1 MSGGS
6 LVGPEGFSPILEITS
21 ECLRLRSS
29 VVQPINDRYNGPLDK
44 SDVFNTKFPL
54 VLLLGN
60 HSSGKSSFVNW
71 ILKRTVQVS
80 GVAPTDDSFTI
91 IGPASEDIDR
101 AGPAL
106 LGDPDLG
113 FSSLRVFGSHLE
125 HRTQLKLRSNTAI
138 KDFFL
143 VDTPGMI
150 DSPKNT
156 TSSDASGGMM
166 DRGYDF
172 EGVCRWYAERADV
185 ILLFFDPDK
194 PGTTG
199 ETLQVLTNS
208 LAGLDYK
215 LHIILNKADQ
225 FNKINDF
232 ARAYGSL
239 CWNLSKVIP
248 RKDLPQIHT
257 MCLPVVHS
265 LAKTPI
271 TDGEENPIFLGIS
284 MKNLGFGAA
293 PVAPVAASGN
303 GPVDQGKFMTQ
314 GLLDLEAARFLVE
327 AEVFNAPKRR
337 VDNEI
342 SRLAD
347 SVQSLLMHAK
357 ILDDVV
363 EHYQD
368 AVFQQRLVLA
378 GCALGFGA
386 LAALAGG
393 LMLPSTSHTGSGP
406 KIAATAHVGSSL
418 STSVRASVLT
428 SAIGGVATG
437 VIAAFQQ
444 RSLKIR
450 RASMCSAQG
459 LAASFTRLYAR
470 AIADKDVFTQN
481 LWDSILPSLK
491 RNVTPASLP
500 RLPRIKPADVQLL
513 ERVLSDDVANLR
525 RKAFT
530 PARDVPEV
538 SASFATSSLDQIF
551 HESPASG
558 ALGTPSREGASSPV
572 QEGRFSPSPSLER
585 QTPVLL
591 TPSKSLLRSSLSISA
606 AVGRN
611 TSAGTEI
618 EEGEIVEG
626 TSDD

>member
-6 LVGPEGFSPILEITS
+6 PVGLEGYSPILEITS
-21 ECLRLRSS
+21 ECLRLRSA
-29 VVQPINDRYNGPLDK
+29 VVQPINDRYHGPLDK
-44 SDVFNTKFPL
+44 SEVFNTKYPL

-71 ILKRTVQVS
+71 ILKRSVQVS

-91 IGPASEDIDR
+91 IGPSSEDIDR

-156 TSSDASGGMM
+156 TSSDASGGLM

-225 FNKINDF
+225 FNKIHDF

-271 TDGEENPIFLGIS
+271 TDGEEIPIFLGIS
-284 MKNLGFGAA
+284 MKNLGFAA
-293 PVAPVAASGN
+293 AGSAG
-303 GPVDQGKFMTQ
+303 GDRHDQGKFLTQ
-314 GLLDLEAARFLVE
+314 GLLDLEAARLLVE

-393 LMLPSTSHTGSGP
+393 LMLPSTSHSGSGT
-406 KIAATAHVGSSL
+406 KISAATAVGTSL
-418 STSVRASVLT
+418 STSVRAAVLT
-428 SAIGGVATG
+428 SAFGGVATG
-437 VIAAFQQ
+437 VIAALQQ
-444 RSLKIR
+444 RSLTIQ
-450 RASMCSAQG
+450 RAAMCSAQG
-459 LAASFTRLYAR
+459 LEASFTRLYAR

-481 LWDSILPSLK
+481 LWDSIIPSLK
-491 RNVTPASLP
+491 RNVTPASLAK
-500 RLPRIKPADVQLL
+500 LQRIKPADVQLL

-530 PARDVPEV
+530 PARDEPE
-538 SASFATSSLDQIF
+538 AAPGFDQSFQ
-551 HESPASG
+551 ESPAGGSL
-558 ALGTPSREGASSPV
+558 ATPSRERASSPV
-572 QEGRFSPSPSLER
+572 QEGRLSPTLSLER

-591 TPSKSLLRSSLSISA
+591 TPSKSLLRASLSIPA
-606 AVGRN
+606 AVGWN
-611 TSAGTEI
+611 ASAGREI